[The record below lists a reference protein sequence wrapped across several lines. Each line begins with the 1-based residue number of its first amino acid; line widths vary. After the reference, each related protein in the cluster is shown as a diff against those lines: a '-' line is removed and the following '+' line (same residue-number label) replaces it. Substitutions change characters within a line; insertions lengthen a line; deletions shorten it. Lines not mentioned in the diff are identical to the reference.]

1 MMRRT
6 LLLALALPLAAAA
19 LPPRAAAQS
28 TAAAIAQADSAM
40 LRPGDVIR
48 LVVFRQPEFSG
59 EFPIG
64 PEGTIQHP
72 LLAEVVVVGVPRS
85 VVRERLRTALARYE
99 RDPSFVFT
107 YLYRIAVGGEVRLP
121 NLYTLP
127 PETTLGQAVAAGGG
141 VTEFGRLDKVSVLRD
156 GQETIVNLQRPDA
169 STAAMRIHS
178 GDEIRVARRRNV
190 LRDVIG
196 PMGAVLGAFAAF
208 AAAIRAG
215 G

>member
-1 MMRRT
+1 MRRT
-6 LLLALALPLAAAA
+6 LLLALVLPLAAAA
-19 LPPRAAAQS
+19 LPPRAAAQAT
-28 TAAAIAQADSAM
+28 TAAATAAADSAT
-40 LRPGDVIR
+40 LRPGDAIR

-72 LLAEVVVVGVPRS
+72 LLATVSVVDVPRS
-85 VVRERLRTALARYE
+85 VVRERLRQALSRYE
-99 RDPSFVFT
+99 REPNFVFN

-127 PETTLGQAVAAGGG
+127 PETTLGQAVAASGG
-141 VTEFGRLDKVSVLRD
+141 VTEFGRLDRVVILRD
-156 GQETIVNLQRPDA
+156 GQERVVNLQRPDA
-169 STAAMRIHS
+169 ATASMRIQS

-196 PMGAVLGAFAAF
+196 PLGAVVGAIAALT
-208 AAAIRAG
+208 AALRIK
-215 G
+215 

>member
-1 MMRRT
+1 MRRT
-6 LLLALALPLAAAA
+6 LLLALVLPLAAAA

-28 TAAAIAQADSAM
+28 TAAAAADSAT

-48 LVVFRQPEFSG
+48 LAVFRQPEFSG

-72 LLAEVVVVGVPRS
+72 LLADVNVVGVSRS
-85 VVRERLRTALARYE
+85 TVRERVRAALARYE

-107 YLYRIAVGGEVRLP
+107 YLFRIAVGGEVRLP

-141 VTEFGRLDKVSVLRD
+141 ATEFGRLDRVSVLRD
-156 GQETIVNLQRPDA
+156 GQETIVDLQRPDA
-169 STAAMRIHS
+169 ATASMRIRS
-178 GDEIRVARRRNV
+178 GDEIRVPRRRNV

-196 PMGAVLGAFAAF
+196 PVSAVLAAFAAF